1 MTVNR
6 KHSKTDANHAE
17 IRDTLRG
24 LGYDVD
30 DVYMIPKLY
39 DMVVTGRDAYG
50 ILATVRVEVKMP
62 GAKLTPDEQV
72 YWTAQRHPENLIIAR
87 THQDV
92 LQWFG
97 WIQ

>member
-6 KHSKTDANHAE
+6 KHSKTDGNHAE

-39 DMVVTGRDAYG
+39 DMLVTGLSLYTGQVAC
-50 ILATVRVEVKMP
+50 VRVEIKMP
-62 GAKLTPDEQV
+62 GEKLTPDEQV
-72 YWTAQRHPENLIIAR
+72 YWQKQNHKENLIIAY
-87 THQDV
+87 TANDV
-92 LQWFG
+92 LHWFG
-97 WIQ
+97 RA